1 MGAVRVGYWD
11 EQVVVNPSS
20 SDLRTKSKL
29 NLLVAG
35 TEDAIV
41 MVESGAQEISEE
53 VMVRALAEGHA
64 VIKQIVALQKQL
76 QQAGGQAEVD
86 LHEEGARPRLR
97 VLGRGADGRAR
108 CSPPCR

>member
-1 MGAVRVGYWD
+1 MRVGYWD

-41 MVESGAQEISEE
+41 MVESGAQEITEE

-64 VIKQIVALQKQL
+64 VIKQIVALQKEL
-76 QQAGGQAEVD
+76 QQPAGKQKWT
-86 LHEEGARPRLR
+86 LHEEGDRPRLR
-97 VLGRGADGRAR
+97 VLGRGGDGRRR
-108 CSPPCR
+108 CSRPCR